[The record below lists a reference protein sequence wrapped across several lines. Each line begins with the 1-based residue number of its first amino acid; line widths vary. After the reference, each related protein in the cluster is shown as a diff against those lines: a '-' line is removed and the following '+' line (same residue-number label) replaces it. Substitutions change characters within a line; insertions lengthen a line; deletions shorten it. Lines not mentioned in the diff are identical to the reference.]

1 MPLVS
6 KVIKLT
12 AGATSDQILQG
23 TTYEYVGPNTRLIV
37 AAAVPHGTND
47 TAPTT
52 TTLNGNVTIN
62 FQVNNTT
69 YSNNEAVQDM
79 ETGEPFGWKGRYVL
93 NDMVTQGQ
101 VRNRPIITL
110 TNNTGGDIDGI
121 KVSVFIGG

>member
-6 KVIKLT
+6 KVISVA
-12 AGATSDQILQG
+12 AGATSKQILQG

-37 AAAVPHGTND
+37 AAACPHGTND
-47 TAPTT
+47 TAPSSDEQ
-52 TTLNGNVTIN
+52 NGNVTLN

-79 ETGEPFGWKGRYVL
+79 ETGEPFGWKGRYVM
-93 NDMVTQGQ
+93 NDMVTTGQ

-110 TNNTGGDIDGI
+110 TNNTAGSLVL

>member
-6 KVIKLT
+6 KVISVA
-12 AGATSDQILQG
+12 AGATSAQILQG

-37 AAAVPHGTND
+37 AAAAPHGTND
-47 TAPTT
+47 TAPSSTET
-52 TTLNGNVTIN
+52 NGNVTLN

-79 ETGEPFGWKGRYVL
+79 ETGEPFGWKGRHVM
-93 NDMVTQGQ
+93 NDMVTTGQ

-110 TNNTGGDIDGI
+110 TNHTAGALVL